1 MSKINKKENMKL
13 WSKQA
18 TSLQAAVEKFT
29 VGNDLTFDLQLAK
42 YDVIG
47 NMAQAAM
54 LRKIGVLTQV
64 EHDELQ
70 TALKSIQIKIES
82 GDFAIEEGVEDIH
95 SQIEWML
102 TQEAGDAGKK
112 IHTGRS
118 RNDQV
123 ATDIKLFLRAELL
136 DVLKL
141 SKDIFDVFIALS
153 NQHKSVL
160 MPGYTHLQI
169 AMPSSF
175 GLWFAS
181 FAESMI
187 DDVLLLQAAYKVTNK
202 NPLGS
207 GAGYGSSF
215 PIDRSHTTQTLNF
228 DMLNYNSIYA
238 QTTRGKTE
246 KVVAMA
252 LSSIAATLNKLASDI
267 CLFGNQN
274 HGFINFPAE
283 TTTGSSIM
291 PHKKNLDVFELI
303 RAKSNQILALPNA
316 LTMMLTNMPTGY
328 HRDVQLT
335 KELLF
340 PQINSLKSCL
350 DILLLILPQIGVKE
364 NILEDEKYLYLF
376 SVEAVNELVKD
387 GIPFRDAYKTVGE
400 EIEKGTFKYDT
411 SNALN
416 HTHEGSIGNLCNEK
430 IVEEMEKLVNSF

>member
-1 MSKINKKENMKL
+1 MKL
-13 WSKQA
+13 WNKEA
-18 TSLQAAVEKFT
+18 TNVQAAVEKFT
-29 VGNDLTFDLQLAK
+29 VGNDVSFDLQLAK

-54 LRKIGVLTQV
+54 LQKIGIITEEENVQ
-64 EHDELQ
+64 LQ
-70 TALKSIQIKIES
+70 QALANIQQTIEAGNFKIE
-82 GDFAIEEGVEDIH
+82 DGVEDIH

-102 TQEAGDAGKK
+102 TEAVGEAGKK

-123 ATDIKLFLRAELL
+123 ATDIKLFLRAEILEIL
-136 DVLKL
+136 QLTKQFFDVLM
-141 SKDIFDVFIALS
+141 SLS
-153 NQHKSVL
+153 NEHKSVL

-181 FAESMI
+181 FAESLI
-187 DDVLLLQAAYKVTNK
+187 DDVVMLQAAYKVANK

-215 PIDRSHTTQTLNF
+215 NIDRSLTTHSMNF
-228 DMLNYNSIYA
+228 EVLNYNSIYA

-246 KVVAMA
+246 KIVS
-252 LSSIAATLNKLASDI
+252 LSLASIAATLNKMATDV

-274 HGFINFPAE
+274 HGFVSFPAE

-291 PHKKNLDVFELI
+291 PHKKNLDVFELV
-303 RAKSNQILALPNA
+303 RAKANILQATPTT

-340 PQINSLKSCL
+340 PQINALKDCL
-350 DILLLILPQIGVKE
+350 EILLLIVPQISVKD
-364 NILEDEKYLYLF
+364 NILDDEKYLYLF
-376 SVEAVNELVKD
+376 SVEAVNELVQK
-387 GIPFRDAYKTVGE
+387 GMPFRDAYKEVGE
-400 EIEKGTFKYDT
+400 LIEKGEFQFDK
-411 SNALN
+411 SKALN
-416 HTHEGSIGNLCNEK
+416 HTHAGSIGNLCNEE
-430 IVEEMEKLVNSF
+430 IISEMEKLLKCF